1 MSEPVVVGQLGAV
14 YGIKGWL
21 KVNSFTDQPEG
32 IFDYRPWLIKNGSSW
47 REIQV
52 TGWKRHG
59 KGLICKLVDIDEREQ
74 AQMLTGADIA
84 VSAESFS
91 ALPDDEFYWRDLIGC
106 RVKNIKG
113 YDFGLVTQLMETG
126 SNDVLVVKAN
136 ANDAFGQRE
145 RLIPFLED
153 QVIKSVNIQDSIIEI
168 DWDPDF

>member
-32 IFDYRPWLIKNGSSW
+32 IFDYRPWLIKDGSSW

-59 KGLICKLVDIDEREQ
+59 KGLICKLIDIDQREQ
-74 AQMLTGADIA
+74 AQTLTGADIA
-84 VSAESFS
+84 VSAASFS

-136 ANDAFGQRE
+136 AKDAFGQRE

-153 QVIKSVNIQDSIIEI
+153 QVIKSVNTQDGIIEI

>member
-21 KVNSFTDQPEG
+21 KVNSFTDQPDG
-32 IFDYRPWLIKNGSSW
+32 IFDYQPWLIRDGKGW
-47 REIQV
+47 REIRV
-52 TGWKRHG
+52 TGWKRHN
-59 KGLICKLVDIDEREQ
+59 KSLICKLADIEQREEAQ
-74 AQMLTGADIA
+74 ALTGVDIA
-84 VSAESFS
+84 VSGDMFPE
-91 ALPDDEFYWRDLIGC
+91 LPEDQFYWRDLIGC
-106 RVKNIKG
+106 QVRNTRG
-113 YDFGLVTQLMETG
+113 YDFGQVTQLMETG

-153 QVIKSVNIQDSIIEI
+153 QVIKSVSIQGKVIEV

>member
-32 IFDYRPWLIKNGSSW
+32 IFDYRPWLMKDGSNW

-52 TGWKRHG
+52 TAWKRHG
-59 KGLICKLVDIDEREQ
+59 KGLICKLIDIDQREQ
-74 AQMLTGADIA
+74 AQLLTGTDIA
-84 VSAESFS
+84 VSAASFA
-91 ALPDDEFYWRDLIGC
+91 ALPEDEFYWRDLIGC
-106 RVKNIKG
+106 RVKNTKG

-136 ANDAFGQRE
+136 ANDAFGQSE
-145 RLIPFLED
+145 RLIPFVED
-153 QVIKSVNIQDSIIEI
+153 QVIKSVNITDSIIEI
-168 DWDPDF
+168 DWEPDF

>member
-32 IFDYRPWLIKNGSSW
+32 IFDYRPWLMKDGSNW

-52 TGWKRHG
+52 SAWKRHG
-59 KGLICKLVDIDEREQ
+59 KGLICKLIDIDQREQ
-74 AQMLTGADIA
+74 AQLLTGTNIA
-84 VSAESFS
+84 VSAASFA
-91 ALPDDEFYWRDLIGC
+91 ALPEDEFYWRDLIGC
-106 RVKNIKG
+106 RVKNTKG

-136 ANDAFGQRE
+136 ANDAFGQSE
-145 RLIPFLED
+145 RLVPFVED
-153 QVIKSVNIQDSIIEI
+153 QVIKSVNITDSIIEI
-168 DWDPDF
+168 DWEPDF

>member
-32 IFDYRPWLIKNGSSW
+32 IFDYQPWLIKDGSSW
-47 REIQV
+47 REIQF
-52 TGWKRHG
+52 TGWKRHN
-59 KGLICKLVDIDEREQ
+59 KSLICKLADIDQREQ
-74 AQMLTGADIA
+74 AQLLTGADIA
-84 VSAESFS
+84 VSAELFP
-91 ALPDDEFYWRDLIGC
+91 ALPGDEFYWRDLIGC
-106 RVKNIKG
+106 RVQNIKG
-113 YDFGLVTQLMETG
+113 YDFGLVSHLMETG

-145 RLIPFLED
+145 RLIPFLDD
-153 QVIKSVNIQDSIIEI
+153 QVIKSVNLQDRIIEI